1 MMTETPEKSSL
12 DLSARIVQL
21 IFFGLTGAFLLL
33 TLYGI
38 KELSIPII
46 IAFLL
51 TLLLNPLV
59 DFLEG
64 LDCPRILATLIVF
77 LLFILFLYSILSLV
91 VPLIQLQV
99 QEIVAAWP
107 DIQKKANVLFGRFN
121 ENAKSSLPAFVKL
134 ERLRMDTL
142 TTLMET
148 TAKNQTQSVKDNLG
162 IIISDLVITP
172 IITFIFLLQGEEIYQ
187 RIIRMVPNRY
197 FEMSLSVAYKVKSQI
212 TGYLRGLAVQLL
224 INVGLFSFGFM
235 VIGLNYG
242 FTLGVV
248 AGSLNFIPYIGPVIG
263 IIPALAVAVQ
273 QGGNTTVFVLI
284 VFGLAHLFDNVFTQ
298 PVILARS
305 AELHPL
311 IAILALITCERLFG
325 VVGMIIAIPLAGIL
339 LVTIEVMYNSLKSFR
354 II

>member
-1 MMTETPEKSSL
+1 MIENQEKSSL
-12 DLSARIVQL
+12 DLSARIVQV
-21 IFFGLTGAFLLL
+21 IFFGLTAAFLLL

-38 KELSIPII
+38 KELSIPIAI
-46 IAFLL
+46 SFLL

-64 LDCPRILATLIVF
+64 LDCPRLLATFIVF
-77 LLFILFLYSILSLV
+77 ILFILFMYTILSWV
-91 VPLIQLQV
+91 VPLIQMQV
-99 QEIVAAWP
+99 QEIVQAWP
-107 DIQKKANVLFGRFN
+107 DIQKKSNALFTRFN
-121 ENAKSSLPAFVKL
+121 EMTKASLPSFIKM

-142 TTLMET
+142 TTMMET
-148 TAKNQTQSVKDNLG
+148 SAKNQAQGIKDNLG
-162 IIISDLVITP
+162 VIVSNLIITP

-197 FEMSLSVAYKVKSQI
+197 FEMTLSVAYKVKSQI

-224 INVGLFSFGFM
+224 INVALFSVGFM
-235 VIGLNYG
+235 IIGLNYG

-263 IIPALAVAVQ
+263 ILPALAIAIQ
-273 QGGNTTVFVLI
+273 QGGNTTLFVLL
-284 VFGLAHLFDNVFTQ
+284 VFGIAHLFDNVFTQ

>member
-1 MMTETPEKSSL
+1 MIENQEKSSL
-12 DLSARIVQL
+12 DLSARIVQV
-21 IFFGLTGAFLLL
+21 IFFGLTAAFLLL

-38 KELSIPII
+38 KELSIPIV

-64 LDCPRILATLIVF
+64 LDCPRLLATFIVF
-77 LLFILFLYSILSLV
+77 LLFILFLYTILSWV
-91 VPLIQLQV
+91 VPLIQTQI
-99 QEIVAAWP
+99 QEIVQAWP
-107 DIQKKANVLFGRFN
+107 DIQKKSNALFARFN
-121 ENAKSSLPAFVKL
+121 EMTKASLPSFIKM

-142 TTLMET
+142 TTMVET
-148 TAKNQTQSVKDNLG
+148 SAKNQTQGIKDNLG
-162 IIISDLVITP
+162 VIVSNLIITP

-197 FEMSLSVAYKVKSQI
+197 FEMTLSVAYKVKSQI

-224 INVGLFSFGFM
+224 INVALFSVGFM
-235 VIGLNYG
+235 IIGLNYG

-263 IIPALAVAVQ
+263 ILPALAIGIQ
-273 QGGNTTVFVLI
+273 QGGNTTILVIL
-284 VFGLAHLFDNVFTQ
+284 VFGIAHLFDNVFTQ